1 MDFTFKI
8 RQLECRYLE
17 GKTVLKVPSLDIERG
32 RIVFLLGPSGIG
44 KSTFI
49 EAVGLM
55 NDTIRPRLETSIRFF
70 QTDGGEVELKNSWQ
84 EPNDRLSHFRNL
96 YYSFIFQQT
105 NLMPNFTAGENM
117 CISQLIRGVPLREAK
132 SAVLATM
139 QELNLEPEIFDKKIT
154 HLSGGQRQRVAFV
167 RAITADFEVL
177 FGDEPTGNLDR
188 DTAFRLMTILQKN
201 LRRHGRTAL
210 IVSHDLDLALQFA
223 DQIVLMTFN
232 ENTNEENRHGIIRP
246 EHLLD
251 CRNGSWFD
259 ADGGLQERPAVFV
272 REILNQ
278 NLTPG
283 YVQ

>member
-1 MDFTFKI
+1 
-8 RQLECRYLE
+8 
-17 GKTVLKVPSLDIERG
+17 
-32 RIVFLLGPSGIG
+32 
-44 KSTFI
+44 
-49 EAVGLM
+49 M
-55 NDTIRPRLETSIRFF
+55 NDTIRPRPETSIRFF
-70 QTDGGEVELKNSWQ
+70 PSAGEAAELKNSWK

-117 CISQLIRGVPLREAK
+117 CISQLIRGAQLREAK

-139 QELNLEPEIFDKKIT
+139 HELNLEPEIFDKKIT

-188 DTAFRLMTILQKN
+188 DTAFRLMTILQQN
-201 LRRHGRTAL
+201 LRRHGRTAI
-210 IVSHDLDLALQFA
+210 IVSHDLDLALHFA
-223 DQIVLMTFN
+223 DQIVLMTY
-232 ENTNEENRHGIIRP
+232 EEKNKCGIIHP
-246 EHLLD
+246 GHALD
-251 CRNGSWFD
+251 SRGSSWFN
-259 ADGGLQERPAVFV
+259 AEGHLKEHPAIFI